1 MLGPKV
7 NEKEPLKSC
16 KDQFKNK
23 NTFLADSIRWFVF
36 VADIVDVF
44 KYSLGKVSEVT
55 LQMS

>member
-7 NEKEPLKSC
+7 NEKEPVRSC

-23 NTFLADSIRWFVF
+23 STFLADYIRWFVF
-36 VADIVDVF
+36 IADIVDVF